1 MGALSPL
8 GAESIGSLGDPEAF
22 RSQRQEVSGM
32 AVLSKTRFVLPLA
45 VVVLGL
51 SACGGDD
58 DDDDATTTGASAG
71 GAVEIVM
78 DDYSFTP
85 AEATAPTGAV
95 TITTPNEGKV
105 EHELVLFK
113 SDADPA
119 TLPVSGGEVDEEGF
133 EEGGAEVIGEAEAEP
148 GETSEFSAELEA
160 GDYVMI
166 CNLPGHYQRGMYGSL
181 TAE

>member
-1 MGALSPL
+1 
-8 GAESIGSLGDPEAF
+8 
-22 RSQRQEVSGM
+22 M

-51 SACGGDD
+51 GACGGDD
-58 DDDDATTTGASAG
+58 DDDDGTTTGASAG

-78 DDYSFTP
+78 DDYSFSP
-85 AEATAPTGAV
+85 ANATVPAGPV
-95 TITTPNEGKV
+95 TITAPNEGKV

-119 TLPVSGGEVDEEGF
+119 KLPVSGAEADEAAF
-133 EEGGAEVIGEAEAEP
+133 EAQGAEVIGEAEAEP
-148 GETSEFSAELEA
+148 GESGEFDAELEA
-160 GDYVMI
+160 GAYVMI
-166 CNLPGHYQRGMYGSL
+166 CNLPGHYQKGMYGSL